1 MVCNPWCTIGRKP
14 GTIRPAFRNSSTAGF
29 DHLLWLPSMYM
40 KVRTLWFFWF
50 PWRPMVSEEPMI
62 KLYLFWCVIL
72 LGQVLTNGDQVKLQR
87 NALSVV
93 EIATGQED
101 DDDIEDNLF
110 FNGNNLGLFTS
121 CQLIPSLIFVLI
133 NLNVCKGPSDFS
145 SLRRGL

>member
-1 MVCNPWCTIGRKP
+1 
-14 GTIRPAFRNSSTAGF
+14 
-29 DHLLWLPSMYM
+29 
-40 KVRTLWFFWF
+40 
-50 PWRPMVSEEPMI
+50 MVSEEPMI

-110 FNGNNLGLFTS
+110 FNGNSLGLFTS
-121 CQLIPSLIFVLI
+121 CQPIPSLIL
-133 NLNVCKGPSDFS
+133 CS
-145 SLRRGL
+145 